1 MSKHPPP
8 IPHAEIKNKQSKSR
22 RFFETD
28 KGTILLVHS
37 ITEKRFVKP
46 GTDPAKGVNNG
57 KNDGIRYKI
66 TIERINCKDESE
78 RYSLVNLAIQGVRRR
93 ILIRKVKGTNVRFRR
108 PKKGFER
115 LAALH
120 EKYQKIRGPYNEG
133 GEQPKPKETRFRRVW
148 DKKKGHIIPERIWF
162 IEFSGT
168 ICELEVIA
176 FVGIPPNGPKLSH
189 EWAPPPPDPGSEEGD
204 DEYSDEQPPEEPDEP
219 EEDDGE

>member
-1 MSKHPPP
+1 MSIHPPH
-8 IPHAEIKNKQSKSR
+8 IPHAEIKNKQPQSR

-28 KGTILLVHS
+28 KGTVLLVHS
-37 ITEKRFVKP
+37 ITEKKSVNP
-46 GTDPAKGVNNG
+46 GTNPENGVNNG
-57 KNDGIRYKI
+57 KNYGIRYKI

-78 RYSLVNLAIQGVRRR
+78 RYSLVNLGIQGVRRR
-93 ILIRKVKGTNVRFRR
+93 ILIRSVKGTQVRFRR
-108 PKKGFER
+108 PKKGLEH
-115 LAALH
+115 LALD
-120 EKYQKIRGPYNEG
+120 EKNHKIRGTYNEG
-133 GEQPKPKETRFRRVW
+133 GKQPGPKETRYRRVW
-148 DKKKGHIIPERIWF
+148 DKKTGHIISERIWF

-176 FVGIPPNGPKLSH
+176 FIGIPPNGPKLSH